1 MMNKE
6 QRLTRKNE
14 LQNLEA
20 EMESDLKELGYG
32 A

>member
-1 MMNKE
+1 MNKE
-6 QRLTRKNE
+6 QRLTNKNE

-20 EMESDLKELGYG
+20 EMEGYLKGLDYG